1 MNILAR
7 CTCFVGLFLVIAGCS
22 NQNYEGAQRFAVSG
36 KVTVDGTPVDVGTIS
51 FLPAGNEQRVAG
63 GPIADG
69 VFAVKEDI
77 GPNAGPYMVEI
88 HWHKKTGKQYMD
100 RDAGEMYD
108 ERTEGLPAR
117 YHTSTELTAEVTA
130 KQTTFD
136 FDLQSE

>member
-1 MNILAR
+1 MDILAR
-7 CTCFVGLFLVIAGCS
+7 CIYFVSLFLMIAGCS
-22 NQNYEGAQRFAVSG
+22 SQNYEGAQRFAVSG
-36 KVTVDGTPVDVGTIS
+36 KVTVEGTPVDVGTIS
-51 FLPAGNEQRVAG
+51 FLPAGSEQRVAG
-63 GPIADG
+63 GTIADG
-69 VFAVKEDI
+69 VYAVEEDM
-77 GPNAGPYMVEI
+77 GPNGGPYKVEI

-108 ERTEGLPAR
+108 ERKEGLPAR